1 MNKKNIIITI
11 VSVLILTCVFAF
23 ARTTTTN
30 LGLIKPSWDEE
41 LDISTDLNANSD
53 IIDAIF
59 NDVSLTE
66 FSYLDGV
73 TSAIQ
78 TQLELRYLKTEM
90 DTETELEAILTD
102 VTNLYT
108 NNDFNIADYLLIA
121 NKYTDVEA
129 VTAIK
134 ADASWHAAN
143 WDLAYG
149 WGDHSVEGYL
159 KNITAENFA
168 DLADIPAHPG
178 VTTKV
183 LETT

>member
-30 LGLIKPSWDEE
+30 LGLVKPSWDEE
-41 LDISTDLNANSD
+41 LDILTDLNANSD

-102 VTNLYT
+102 EGTRLKFYG
-108 NNDFNIADYLLIA
+108 DY
-121 NKYTDVEA
+121 NKGIVILEDYGHFYLPPFVFFDYS
-129 VTAIK
+129 IK
-134 ADASWHAAN
+134 NA
-143 WDLAYG
+143 
-149 WGDHSVEGYL
+149 
-159 KNITAENFA
+159 
-168 DLADIPAHPG
+168 
-178 VTTKV
+178 
-183 LETT
+183 